1 MGIKMN
7 TYAGGQITAGNDA
20 ILHDRAIANTGI
32 LHGCNIT
39 FMGANQIH
47 IEKGYLLI
55 KGRYCTVTED
65 TIQVA
70 MSNSETELPGRLYVR
85 ADLADAQEPIKILSV
100 AAEQLPELTQ
110 DENFNYDNGVW
121 EMELATYTAGMTAIK
136 DLTVTCEE
144 VPEGASKK
152 ETAALLGKMDELTE
166 KLEVDKI
173 IMDTVLVTFVNGVG
187 TVTYDG
193 KGYSKAICVANFM
206 ADAAYPSGYHN
217 QLGVIAANGKIN
229 FYTHSTSNGKTY
241 VAYILGL
248 KK

>member
-1 MGIKMN
+1 MSFISK
-7 TYAGGQITAGNDA
+7 
-20 ILHDRAIANTGI
+20 LWKDRVSDYPNKRKLTKEDG
-32 LHGCNIT
+32 T
-39 FMGANQIH
+39 S
-47 IEKGYLLI
+47 E
-55 KGRYCTVTED
+55 TVTVERAEGD
-65 TIQVA
+65 IVVAGDAFNAENMNDLETRIQNGFNAVEQA
-70 MSNSETELPGRLYVR
+70 QAELN
-85 ADLADAQEPIKILSV
+85 K
-100 AAEQLPELTQ
+100 
-110 DENFNYDNGVW
+110 
-121 EMELATYTAGMTAIK
+121 
-136 DLTVTCEE
+136 
-144 VPEGASKK
+144 
-152 ETAALLGKMDELTE
+152 

>member
-1 MGIKMN
+1 M
-7 TYAGGQITAGNDA
+7 
-20 ILHDRAIANTGI
+20 
-32 LHGCNIT
+32 
-39 FMGANQIH
+39 
-47 IEKGYLLI
+47 
-55 KGRYCTVTED
+55 
-65 TIQVA
+65 
-70 MSNSETELPGRLYVR
+70 
-85 ADLADAQEPIKILSV
+85 
-100 AAEQLPELTQ
+100 
-110 DENFNYDNGVW
+110 
-121 EMELATYTAGMTAIK
+121 
-136 DLTVTCEE
+136 
-144 VPEGASKK
+144 
-152 ETAALLGKMDELTE
+152 
-166 KLEVDKI
+166 EVDKI